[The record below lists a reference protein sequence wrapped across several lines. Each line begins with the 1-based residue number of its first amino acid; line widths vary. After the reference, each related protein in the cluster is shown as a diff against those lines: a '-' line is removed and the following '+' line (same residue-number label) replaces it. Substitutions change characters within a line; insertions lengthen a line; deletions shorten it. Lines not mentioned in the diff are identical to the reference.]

1 MRVKPFTLPKLAL
14 ALFALS
20 PVAGQAESV
29 SFSQAWQTVVSQ
41 NEGLA
46 AERTKV
52 DQAKYLQDAAWDL
65 NLPQVSVGANYTRL
79 DNDVTLSPSDILSST
94 PAVQSGDAAKI
105 IGELAQKLQIPPS
118 ALSQITGD
126 LNSAFTSTIT
136 DRNVFTSSIRAI
148 WPIFTGGRINA
159 AQAIAEGKTEE
170 AKYMLAMKKQATYED
185 LSRFYF
191 GVVLAEQVYKTRQ
204 EVEAG
209 LKQHFEHAVKLQ
221 QQGQIARVER
231 LQAEAAYDKAKVE
244 TQKSKRDLEIVQVA
258 LTKLLNA
265 SSPITPTT
273 TLFTNEQLPN
283 LDSFLSQTLTTYPG
297 LHLLDAKRKQANGL
311 IDVEKG
317 KYYPEV
323 YLYGNYNIYDGHSLA
338 AELTPDWAVG
348 VGVNIPLIDNTGR
361 SGKLKAAHSAVSQV
375 NHLQAQAKQ
384 DLSVL
389 VEKTYKE
396 ANQALEEYQGLQS
409 SLNLANE
416 NVRLREKAFSQG
428 LSTSLDVVDAELFL
442 ASIKTQRLAA
452 SYQYITSLTRLL
464 AISGQMSE
472 FNQYQKYRGLE
483 VQSK

>member
-20 PVAGQAESV
+20 PIAGQAESV

-79 DNDVTLSPSDILSST
+79 DDNIEISPSDLFSSMPASGTDAGKVISQLAEQLS
-94 PAVQSGDAAKI
+94 
-105 IGELAQKLQIPPS
+105 KLTGTDFNS
-118 ALSQITGD
+118 LFTSQITD
-126 LNSAFTSTIT
+126 K
-136 DRNVFTSSIRAI
+136 DVFTSSIRAI

-389 VEKTYKE
+389 VEKTYRE

>member
-20 PVAGQAESV
+20 PVVGQAESV

-79 DNDVTLSPSDILSST
+79 DDNIEISPSDLFSSMPASGTDAGKVISQLAEQLS
-94 PAVQSGDAAKI
+94 
-105 IGELAQKLQIPPS
+105 KLTGTDFNS
-118 ALSQITGD
+118 LFTSQITD
-126 LNSAFTSTIT
+126 K
-136 DRNVFTSSIRAI
+136 DVFTSSIRAI

>member
-20 PVAGQAESV
+20 PIVGQAESV

-41 NEGLA
+41 NEGVA

-79 DNDVTLSPSDILSST
+79 DDNVEISPSDLFSSMPASGTDAGKVISQLAEQLS
-94 PAVQSGDAAKI
+94 
-105 IGELAQKLQIPPS
+105 KLTGTDFNS
-118 ALSQITGD
+118 LFTSQITD
-126 LNSAFTSTIT
+126 K
-136 DRNVFTSSIRAI
+136 DVFTSSIRAI

-361 SGKLKAAHSAVSQV
+361 SGKLKAAYSAVSQV

-416 NVRLREKAFSQG
+416 NVRLREQAFSQG

>member
-20 PVAGQAESV
+20 PVVGQAESV

-79 DNDVTLSPSDILSST
+79 DDNVEISPSDLFSSMPASGTDAGKVISQLAEQLS
-94 PAVQSGDAAKI
+94 
-105 IGELAQKLQIPPS
+105 KLTGTDFNS
-118 ALSQITGD
+118 LFTSQITD
-126 LNSAFTSTIT
+126 K
-136 DRNVFTSSIRAI
+136 DVFTSSIRAI

-231 LQAEAAYDKAKVE
+231 LQAEAAYDKARVE

-409 SLNLANE
+409 SLNLAIE

>member
-20 PVAGQAESV
+20 PVVGQAESV

-79 DNDVTLSPSDILSST
+79 DDNIEISPSDLFSSMPASGTDAGKVISQLAEQLS
-94 PAVQSGDAAKI
+94 
-105 IGELAQKLQIPPS
+105 KLTGADFNS
-118 ALSQITGD
+118 LFTSQITD
-126 LNSAFTSTIT
+126 K
-136 DRNVFTSSIRAI
+136 DVFTSSIRAI

-231 LQAEAAYDKAKVE
+231 LQAEAAYDKARVE

>member
-20 PVAGQAESV
+20 PIAGQAESV

-79 DNDVTLSPSDILSST
+79 DDNVEISPSDLFSSMPASGTDAGKVISQLAEQLS
-94 PAVQSGDAAKI
+94 
-105 IGELAQKLQIPPS
+105 KLTGTDFNS
-118 ALSQITGD
+118 LFTSQITD
-126 LNSAFTSTIT
+126 K
-136 DRNVFTSSIRAI
+136 DVFTSSIRAI

-231 LQAEAAYDKAKVE
+231 LQAEAAYDKARVE

>member
-20 PVAGQAESV
+20 PIAGQAESV

-52 DQAKYLQDAAWDL
+52 EQAKYLQDAAWDL

-79 DNDVTLSPSDILSST
+79 DDNIEISPSDLFSSMPASGTDAGKVISQLAEQLS
-94 PAVQSGDAAKI
+94 
-105 IGELAQKLQIPPS
+105 KLTGTDFNS
-118 ALSQITGD
+118 LFTSQITD
-126 LNSAFTSTIT
+126 K
-136 DRNVFTSSIRAI
+136 DVFTSSIRAI

>member
-20 PVAGQAESV
+20 PIVGQAESV

-79 DNDVTLSPSDILSST
+79 DDNVEISPSDLFSSMPASGTDAGKVISQLAEQLS
-94 PAVQSGDAAKI
+94 
-105 IGELAQKLQIPPS
+105 KLTGTDFNS
-118 ALSQITGD
+118 LFTSQITD
-126 LNSAFTSTIT
+126 K
-136 DRNVFTSSIRAI
+136 DVFTSSIRAI

>member
-1 MRVKPFTLPKLAL
+1 
-14 ALFALS
+14 
-20 PVAGQAESV
+20 
-29 SFSQAWQTVVSQ
+29 SQ

-79 DNDVTLSPSDILSST
+79 DDNVEISPSDLFSSMPASGTDAGKVISQLAEQLS
-94 PAVQSGDAAKI
+94 
-105 IGELAQKLQIPPS
+105 KLTGTDFNS
-118 ALSQITGD
+118 LFTSQITD
-126 LNSAFTSTIT
+126 K
-136 DRNVFTSSIRAI
+136 DVFTSSIRAI

-231 LQAEAAYDKAKVE
+231 LQAEAAYDKARVE

-416 NVRLREKAFSQG
+416 NVRLR
-428 LSTSLDVVDAELFL
+428 
-442 ASIKTQRLAA
+442 
-452 SYQYITSLTRLL
+452 
-464 AISGQMSE
+464 
-472 FNQYQKYRGLE
+472 
-483 VQSK
+483 

>member
-20 PVAGQAESV
+20 PIAGQAESV

-79 DNDVTLSPSDILSST
+79 DDNIEISPSDLFSSMPASGTDAGKVISQLAEQLS
-94 PAVQSGDAAKI
+94 
-105 IGELAQKLQIPPS
+105 KLTGTDFNS
-118 ALSQITGD
+118 LFTSQITD
-126 LNSAFTSTIT
+126 K
-136 DRNVFTSSIRAI
+136 DVFTSSIRAI

-191 GVVLAEQVYKTRQ
+191 GVVLAGQVYKTRQ

>member
-20 PVAGQAESV
+20 PIAGQAESV

-79 DNDVTLSPSDILSST
+79 DDNIEISPSDLFSSMPASGTDAGKVISQLAEQLS
-94 PAVQSGDAAKI
+94 
-105 IGELAQKLQIPPS
+105 KLTGTDFNS
-118 ALSQITGD
+118 LFTSQITD
-126 LNSAFTSTIT
+126 K
-136 DRNVFTSSIRAI
+136 DVFTSSIRAI

-231 LQAEAAYDKAKVE
+231 LQAEAAYDKARVE

>member
-20 PVAGQAESV
+20 PIAGQAESV

-65 NLPQVSVGANYTRL
+65 NLPQVSVGANYTHL
-79 DNDVTLSPSDILSST
+79 DDNIEISPSDLFSSMPASGTDAGKVISQLAEQLS
-94 PAVQSGDAAKI
+94 
-105 IGELAQKLQIPPS
+105 KLTGTDFNS
-118 ALSQITGD
+118 LFTSQITD
-126 LNSAFTSTIT
+126 K
-136 DRNVFTSSIRAI
+136 DVFTSSIRAI

>member
-20 PVAGQAESV
+20 PIAGQAESV

-79 DNDVTLSPSDILSST
+79 DDNIEISPSDLFSSMPASGSDAGKVISQLAEQLS
-94 PAVQSGDAAKI
+94 
-105 IGELAQKLQIPPS
+105 KLTGTDFNS
-118 ALSQITGD
+118 LFTSQITD
-126 LNSAFTSTIT
+126 K
-136 DRNVFTSSIRAI
+136 DVFTSSIRAI

-265 SSPITPTT
+265 SSPITLTT

>member
-20 PVAGQAESV
+20 PIAGQADPV

-79 DNDVTLSPSDILSST
+79 DDNIEISPSDLFSSMPASGSDAGKVISQLAEQLS
-94 PAVQSGDAAKI
+94 
-105 IGELAQKLQIPPS
+105 KLTGTDFNS
-118 ALSQITGD
+118 LFTSQITD
-126 LNSAFTSTIT
+126 K
-136 DRNVFTSSIRAI
+136 DVFTSSIRAI

-464 AISGQMSE
+464 AISGQMGE

>member
-20 PVAGQAESV
+20 PIAGQAESV

-52 DQAKYLQDAAWDL
+52 DQAKYLQDAAWDQ

-79 DNDVTLSPSDILSST
+79 DDNIEISPSDLFSSMPASGTDAGKVISQLAEQLS
-94 PAVQSGDAAKI
+94 
-105 IGELAQKLQIPPS
+105 KLTGTDFNS
-118 ALSQITGD
+118 LFTSQITD
-126 LNSAFTSTIT
+126 K
-136 DRNVFTSSIRAI
+136 DVFTSSIRAI

-361 SGKLKAAHSAVSQV
+361 SGKLKAAHSVVSQV

>member
-20 PVAGQAESV
+20 PVVGQAESV

-79 DNDVTLSPSDILSST
+79 DDDVEISPSDLFSSMPASGTDAGKVISQLAEQLS
-94 PAVQSGDAAKI
+94 
-105 IGELAQKLQIPPS
+105 KLTGTDFNS
-118 ALSQITGD
+118 LFTSQITD
-126 LNSAFTSTIT
+126 K
-136 DRNVFTSSIRAI
+136 DVFTSSIRAI

-231 LQAEAAYDKAKVE
+231 LQAEAAYDKARVE

-361 SGKLKAAHSAVSQV
+361 GGKLKAAHSAVSQV

>member
-20 PVAGQAESV
+20 PIAGQAESV

-79 DNDVTLSPSDILSST
+79 DDNIEISPSDLFSSMPASGSDAGKVISQLAEQLS
-94 PAVQSGDAAKI
+94 
-105 IGELAQKLQIPPS
+105 KLTGTDFNS
-118 ALSQITGD
+118 LFTSQITD
-126 LNSAFTSTIT
+126 K
-136 DRNVFTSSIRAI
+136 DVFTSSIRAI

-283 LDSFLSQTLTTYPG
+283 LDSFLSQTLTTYPS

>member
-20 PVAGQAESV
+20 PIAGQAESV

-79 DNDVTLSPSDILSST
+79 DDNIEISPSDLFSSMPASGTDAGKVISQLAEQLS
-94 PAVQSGDAAKI
+94 
-105 IGELAQKLQIPPS
+105 KLTGTDFNS
-118 ALSQITGD
+118 LFTSQITD
-126 LNSAFTSTIT
+126 K
-136 DRNVFTSSIRAI
+136 DVFTSSIRAI

-231 LQAEAAYDKAKVE
+231 LQAEAAYDKARVE

-375 NHLQAQAKQ
+375 NYLQAQAKQ

>member
-20 PVAGQAESV
+20 PIAGQAESV

-79 DNDVTLSPSDILSST
+79 DDNIEISPSDLFSSMPASGSDAGKVISQLAEQLS
-94 PAVQSGDAAKI
+94 
-105 IGELAQKLQIPPS
+105 KLTGTDFNS
-118 ALSQITGD
+118 LFTSQITD
-126 LNSAFTSTIT
+126 K
-136 DRNVFTSSIRAI
+136 DVFTSSIRAI

-265 SSPITPTT
+265 SSPISPTT

>member
-20 PVAGQAESV
+20 PIAGQAESV

-79 DNDVTLSPSDILSST
+79 DDSIEISPSDLFSSMPASGTDAGKVISQLAEQLS
-94 PAVQSGDAAKI
+94 
-105 IGELAQKLQIPPS
+105 KLTGTDFNS
-118 ALSQITGD
+118 LFTSQITD
-126 LNSAFTSTIT
+126 K
-136 DRNVFTSSIRAI
+136 DVFTSSIRAI

-361 SGKLKAAHSAVSQV
+361 SGKLKAAHSAVLQV

>member
-20 PVAGQAESV
+20 PIVGQAESV

-79 DNDVTLSPSDILSST
+79 DDNIEISPSDLFSSMPASGSDAGKVISQLAEQLS
-94 PAVQSGDAAKI
+94 
-105 IGELAQKLQIPPS
+105 KLTGTDFNS
-118 ALSQITGD
+118 LFTSQITD
-126 LNSAFTSTIT
+126 K
-136 DRNVFTSSIRAI
+136 DVFTSSIRAI

>member
-20 PVAGQAESV
+20 PVVGQAESV

-65 NLPQVSVGANYTRL
+65 NLPQVSIGANYTRL
-79 DNDVTLSPSDILSST
+79 DDNIEISPSDLFSSMPASGTDAGKVISQLAEQLS
-94 PAVQSGDAAKI
+94 
-105 IGELAQKLQIPPS
+105 KLTGTDFNS
-118 ALSQITGD
+118 LFTSQITD
-126 LNSAFTSTIT
+126 K
-136 DRNVFTSSIRAI
+136 DVFTSSIRAI

-231 LQAEAAYDKAKVE
+231 LQAEAAYDKARVE

>member
-20 PVAGQAESV
+20 PIAGQAESV

-79 DNDVTLSPSDILSST
+79 DDNVEISPSDLFSSMPASGTDAGKVISQLAEQLS
-94 PAVQSGDAAKI
+94 
-105 IGELAQKLQIPPS
+105 KLTGTDFNS
-118 ALSQITGD
+118 LFTSQITD
-126 LNSAFTSTIT
+126 K
-136 DRNVFTSSIRAI
+136 DVFTSSIRAI

-258 LTKLLNA
+258 LTQLLNA

>member
-1 MRVKPFTLPKLAL
+1 
-14 ALFALS
+14 
-20 PVAGQAESV
+20 
-29 SFSQAWQTVVSQ
+29 
-41 NEGLA
+41 
-46 AERTKV
+46 
-52 DQAKYLQDAAWDL
+52 
-65 NLPQVSVGANYTRL
+65 
-79 DNDVTLSPSDILSST
+79 
-94 PAVQSGDAAKI
+94 
-105 IGELAQKLQIPPS
+105 
-118 ALSQITGD
+118 
-126 LNSAFTSTIT
+126 
-136 DRNVFTSSIRAI
+136 
-148 WPIFTGGRINA
+148 
-159 AQAIAEGKTEE
+159 
-170 AKYMLAMKKQATYED
+170 MLAMKKQATYED

-231 LQAEAAYDKAKVE
+231 LQAEAAYDKARVE

-297 LHLLDAKRKQANGL
+297 LHLLGAKRKQANGL

>member
-20 PVAGQAESV
+20 PIAGQAESV

-79 DNDVTLSPSDILSST
+79 DDNIEISPSDLFSSMPASGSDAGKVISQLAEQLS
-94 PAVQSGDAAKI
+94 
-105 IGELAQKLQIPPS
+105 KLTGTDFNS
-118 ALSQITGD
+118 LFTSQITD
-126 LNSAFTSTIT
+126 K
-136 DRNVFTSSIRAI
+136 DVFTSSIRAI

>member
-20 PVAGQAESV
+20 PIAGQAESV

-79 DNDVTLSPSDILSST
+79 DDNIEISPSDLFSSMPASGTDAGKVISQLAEQLS
-94 PAVQSGDAAKI
+94 
-105 IGELAQKLQIPPS
+105 KLTGTDFNS
-118 ALSQITGD
+118 LFTSQITD
-126 LNSAFTSTIT
+126 K
-136 DRNVFTSSIRAI
+136 DVFTSSIRAI

-265 SSPITPTT
+265 SSPISPTT

>member
-20 PVAGQAESV
+20 PVVGQAESV

-79 DNDVTLSPSDILSST
+79 DDNVEISPSDLFSSMPASGTDAGKVISQLAEQLS
-94 PAVQSGDAAKI
+94 
-105 IGELAQKLQIPPS
+105 KLTGTDFNS
-118 ALSQITGD
+118 LFTSQITD
-126 LNSAFTSTIT
+126 K
-136 DRNVFTSSIRAI
+136 DVFTSSIRAI

-297 LHLLDAKRKQANGL
+297 LRLLDAKRKQANGL

>member
-20 PVAGQAESV
+20 PIAGQAEPV

-79 DNDVTLSPSDILSST
+79 DDNIEISPSDLFSSMPASGTDAGKVISQLAEQLS
-94 PAVQSGDAAKI
+94 
-105 IGELAQKLQIPPS
+105 KLTGTDFNS
-118 ALSQITGD
+118 LFTSQITD
-126 LNSAFTSTIT
+126 K
-136 DRNVFTSSIRAI
+136 DVFTSSIRAI

>member
-20 PVAGQAESV
+20 PIAGQAESV

-79 DNDVTLSPSDILSST
+79 DDNIEISPSDLFSSMPASGTDAGKVISQLAEQLS
-94 PAVQSGDAAKI
+94 
-105 IGELAQKLQIPPS
+105 KLTGTDFNS
-118 ALSQITGD
+118 LFTSQITD
-126 LNSAFTSTIT
+126 K
-136 DRNVFTSSIRAI
+136 DVFTSSIRAI

-265 SSPITPTT
+265 SSRITPTT

>member
-20 PVAGQAESV
+20 PIAGQADPV

-79 DNDVTLSPSDILSST
+79 DDNIEISPSDLFSSMPASGSDAGKVISQLAEQLS
-94 PAVQSGDAAKI
+94 
-105 IGELAQKLQIPPS
+105 KLTGTDFNS
-118 ALSQITGD
+118 LFTSQITD
-126 LNSAFTSTIT
+126 K
-136 DRNVFTSSIRAI
+136 DVFTSSIRAI

>member
-20 PVAGQAESV
+20 PIAGQAESV

-79 DNDVTLSPSDILSST
+79 DDNIEISPSDLFSSMPASGTDAGKVISQLAEQLS
-94 PAVQSGDAAKI
+94 
-105 IGELAQKLQIPPS
+105 KLTGTDFNS
-118 ALSQITGD
+118 LFTSQITD
-126 LNSAFTSTIT
+126 K
-136 DRNVFTSSIRAI
+136 DVFTSSIRAI

>member
-20 PVAGQAESV
+20 PVVGQAESV

-79 DNDVTLSPSDILSST
+79 DDNIEISPSDLFSSMPASGTDAGKVISQLAEQLS
-94 PAVQSGDAAKI
+94 
-105 IGELAQKLQIPPS
+105 KLTGTDFNS
-118 ALSQITGD
+118 LFTSQITD
-126 LNSAFTSTIT
+126 K
-136 DRNVFTSSIRAI
+136 DVFTSSIRAI

-231 LQAEAAYDKAKVE
+231 LQAEAAYDKARVE

>member
-20 PVAGQAESV
+20 PIAGQADPV

-79 DNDVTLSPSDILSST
+79 DDNIEISPSDLFSSMPASGSDAGKVISQLAEQLS
-94 PAVQSGDAAKI
+94 
-105 IGELAQKLQIPPS
+105 KLTGTDFNS
-118 ALSQITGD
+118 LFTSQITD
-126 LNSAFTSTIT
+126 K
-136 DRNVFTSSIRAI
+136 DVFTSSIRAI

-191 GVVLAEQVYKTRQ
+191 GVVLADQVYKTRQ

-464 AISGQMSE
+464 AISGQMGE

>member
-20 PVAGQAESV
+20 PVVGQAESV

-79 DNDVTLSPSDILSST
+79 DDNVEISPSDLFSSMPASGTDAGKVISQLAEQLS
-94 PAVQSGDAAKI
+94 
-105 IGELAQKLQIPPS
+105 KLTGTDFNS
-118 ALSQITGD
+118 LFTSQITD
-126 LNSAFTSTIT
+126 K
-136 DRNVFTSSIRAI
+136 DVFTSSIRAI

-265 SSPITPTT
+265 SSPIIPTT

>member
-20 PVAGQAESV
+20 PIAGQAESV

-79 DNDVTLSPSDILSST
+79 DDNIEISPSDLFSSMPASGTDAGKVISQLAEQLS
-94 PAVQSGDAAKI
+94 
-105 IGELAQKLQIPPS
+105 KLTGTDFNS
-118 ALSQITGD
+118 LFTSQITD
-126 LNSAFTSTIT
+126 K
-136 DRNVFTSSIRAI
+136 DVFTSSIRAI

-231 LQAEAAYDKAKVE
+231 LQAEVAYDKAKVE

>member
-20 PVAGQAESV
+20 PIAGQAESV

-79 DNDVTLSPSDILSST
+79 DDNIEISPSDLFSSMPASGTDAGKVISQLAEQLS
-94 PAVQSGDAAKI
+94 
-105 IGELAQKLQIPPS
+105 KLTGTDFNS
-118 ALSQITGD
+118 LFTSQITD
-126 LNSAFTSTIT
+126 K
-136 DRNVFTSSIRAI
+136 DVFTSSIRAI

-442 ASIKTQRLAA
+442 ASIKTQRLVA

>member
-20 PVAGQAESV
+20 PVVGQAESV

-79 DNDVTLSPSDILSST
+79 DDNVEISPSDLFSSMPASGTDAGKVISQLAEQLS
-94 PAVQSGDAAKI
+94 
-105 IGELAQKLQIPPS
+105 KLTGTDFNS
-118 ALSQITGD
+118 LFTSQITD
-126 LNSAFTSTIT
+126 K
-136 DRNVFTSSIRAI
+136 DVFTSSIRAI

-231 LQAEAAYDKAKVE
+231 LQAEAAYDKARVE